1 MTGEGAEGRAA
12 ARERFI
18 PVHKA
23 EPLDALIEHGA
34 LASEVERCRSGTSA
48 DLSLTSFTHCG
59 GANPTQGGLEHRI
72 EGWLRHA
79 FGEDITFKV
88 ADALAKL
95 VRLDLL
101 DRAGGRLT
109 APVPQDALARLR
121 RTWTG
126 LFPTE
131 LPETAVAARA

>member
-1 MTGEGAEGRAA
+1 MERLRARRSA
-12 ARERFI
+12 AV
-18 PVHKA
+18 PAHV
-23 EPLDALIEHGA
+23 P
-34 LASEVERCRSGTSA
+34 S
-48 DLSLTSFTHCG
+48 LSLPSFTHT
-59 GANPTQGGLEHRI
+59 GAADPTQVELEHRI

-79 FGEDITFKV
+79 FGVDITFKV

-109 APVPQDALARLR
+109 VPAPQVARLR

-126 LFPTE
+126 LFPPE